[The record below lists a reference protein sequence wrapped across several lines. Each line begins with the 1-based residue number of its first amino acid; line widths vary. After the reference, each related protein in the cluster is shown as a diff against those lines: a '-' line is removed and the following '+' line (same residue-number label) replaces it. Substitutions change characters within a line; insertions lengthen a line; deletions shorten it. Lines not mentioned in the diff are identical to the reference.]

1 MKEVLI
7 LGVIG
12 ISAILILY
20 SQKKQQTTVNPTIL
34 QPTTIQSTTLQQT
47 TVNPSTLQPTTVI
60 PTTLKTLQ
68 PTLEPTPVQI
78 IKPKSYTNLYI
89 GAGISGTVITAV
101 GAAGA
106 YKLRKYYENK
116 IDSGDI
122 ELEKLE
128 FYEMDESTP
137 LINLRKGEKIEHLN

>member
-7 LGVIG
+7 VGVIG

-60 PTTLKTLQ
+60 PTKLKTLE
-68 PTLEPTPVQI
+68 PTLEPTPVHI
-78 IKPKSYTNLYI
+78 MKPKSYKNIII
-89 GAGISGTVITAV
+89 GAGIGGAVITAAV
-101 GAAGA
+101 GATEA
-106 YKLRKYYENK
+106 YKYKKYYERNR
-116 IDSGDI
+116 DNGDI
-122 ELEKLE
+122 ELDK
-128 FYEMDESTP
+128 MDEYT
-137 LINLRKGEKIEHLN
+137 LLTLHEGETIEDLN

>member
-7 LGVIG
+7 VGVIG

-34 QPTTIQSTTLQQT
+34 QPTTIQSTTLQ
-47 TVNPSTLQPTTVI
+47 PTTVI
-60 PTTLKTLQ
+60 PTKLKTLE
-68 PTLEPTPVQI
+68 PTLEPTPVHI
-78 IKPKSYTNLYI
+78 MKPKSYKNIII

-106 YKLRKYYENK
+106 YKYKKYYERNR
-116 IDSGDI
+116 DNGDI
-122 ELEKLE
+122 ELDKMGKYTLL
-128 FYEMDESTP
+128 T
-137 LINLRKGEKIEHLN
+137 LREGETIEDLN